1 MDRLPEGVLG
11 SRTPRGPHALAPP
24 ATRLARAGARAGGGP
39 SAHPRGPNVYPNSE
53 ANVKQPHT
61 AITGSSSLIKVKIVK
76 LVNDINKRYP
86 QKMTLTLPF
95 LRKSSR
101 AKTGLR
107 GATCAN
113 VQQWDCVSAEGHS
126 SCHGRRQLWAGAA
139 RYHRGERVNTPD
151 LAAAGC
157 TVFPRVTI
165 RRAAT
170 YACGL

>member
-1 MDRLPEGVLG
+1 MCWGA
-11 SRTPRGPHALAPP
+11 GPHAVL
-24 ATRLARAGARAGGGP
+24 TRWLCQRHVSPGREPGLGGP

-61 AITGSSSLIKVKIVK
+61 AIAGSSSLIKVKIVK

-86 QKMTLTLPF
+86 QKMTLTLLF

-101 AKTGLR
+101 AKTGLG
-107 GATCAN
+107 GATRAN

-126 SCHGRRQLWAGAA
+126 SCHGRRQLWARAA
-139 RYHRGERVNTPD
+139 RYHRGERMNTPD

-157 TVFPRVTI
+157 AVFPRVTI

-170 YACGL
+170 YVCGL